1 MCSKSRQES
10 ESINRMTHPNDIGKQ
25 WPQGRRIWTIFSLVC
40 SRGKGGGG
48 LYSKKPS
55 KEGPKKSSRWRAV
68 WCIFCNAHVVNRCIL
83 SQILLSQTRRQGH
96 ASNLTKQL
104 VINALWPNL
113 LWVPIKV
120 GISFVDSR
128 RYGHSR
134 IFSAYFTNE
143 SFIII
148 IGKKS

>member
-1 MCSKSRQES
+1 MATRKKDLDHLQPSMHQRE
-10 ESINRMTHPNDIGKQ
+10 G
-25 WPQGRRIWTIFSLVC
+25 
-40 SRGKGGGG
+40 GGGG

-96 ASNLTKQL
+96 ASNITKQL

-113 LWVPIKV
+113 LRVPIKV

-143 SFIII
+143 SFI
-148 IGKKS
+148 GKKSKTVNTCREKHFKPYTSTQGDPLKMR